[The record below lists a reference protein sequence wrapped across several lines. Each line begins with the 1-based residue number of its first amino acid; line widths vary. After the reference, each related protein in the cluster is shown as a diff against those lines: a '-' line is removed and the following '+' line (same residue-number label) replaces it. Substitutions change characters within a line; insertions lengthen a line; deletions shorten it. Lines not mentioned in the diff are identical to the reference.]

1 MKRYGRND
9 QFFSLVFHD
18 LKNFNFFKCKFS
30 LRIYVRFQFRGGVF
44 LRNRNEIF
52 ASNCFTPFLPGQP
65 KFRSKHARS
74 SLESR
79 HGSAAIGLYN
89 CHPFVSRPL
98 TRPRVIS
105 RVISPSVRTL
115 SPGILVNKIVQF
127 NSAKGIIRE
136 SLIKTRK
143 PVLRHNFPRIYHT
156 FPLDFDFSKSQYR

>member
-1 MKRYGRND
+1 MEGTIN
-9 QFFSLVFHD
+9 FSHSYFTIWRILISSNVNSPFEYTWD
-18 LKNFNFFKCKFS
+18 FNFEEGFS
-30 LRIYVRFQFRGGVF
+30 FEIGT
-44 LRNRNEIF
+44 IF
-52 ASNCFTPFLPGQP
+52 ASNCFAPFLPGQP

-74 SLESR
+74 SFESR
-79 HGSAAIGLYN
+79 HGSATIGLYN

>member
-1 MKRYGRND
+1 MEGTIN
-9 QFFSLVFHD
+9 FSHSYFTIWRILISSNVNSLFEYTWD
-18 LKNFNFFKCKFS
+18 FNFEERFS
-30 LRIYVRFQFRGGVF
+30 FEIGT
-44 LRNRNEIF
+44 IF
-52 ASNCFTPFLPGQP
+52 ACNCFAPFLPGQP

>member
-1 MKRYGRND
+1 MEGTIN
-9 QFFSLVFHD
+9 FSHSYFTIWRILISSNVNSLFEYTWD
-18 LKNFNFFKCKFS
+18 FNFEEGFS
-30 LRIYVRFQFRGGVF
+30 FEIGT
-44 LRNRNEIF
+44 IF
-52 ASNCFTPFLPGQP
+52 ACNCFAPFLPGQP

-143 PVLRHNFPRIYHT
+143 PVLRHNFPWIYHT

>member
-1 MKRYGRND
+1 MEGTIN
-9 QFFSLVFHD
+9 FSHSYFTIWRILISSNVNSPFEYTWD
-18 LKNFNFFKCKFS
+18 FNFEERFS
-30 LRIYVRFQFRGGVF
+30 FEIGT
-44 LRNRNEIF
+44 IF
-52 ASNCFTPFLPGQP
+52 ACNCFAPFLPGQP

>member
-1 MKRYGRND
+1 MEGTIN
-9 QFFSLVFHD
+9 FSHSYFTIWRILISSNVNSPFEYTWD
-18 LKNFNFFKCKFS
+18 FNFEERFS
-30 LRIYVRFQFRGGVF
+30 FEIGT
-44 LRNRNEIF
+44 IF
-52 ASNCFTPFLPGQP
+52 ACNCFAPFLPGQP

-74 SLESR
+74 SFESR
-79 HGSAAIGLYN
+79 HGSATIGLYN

>member
-1 MKRYGRND
+1 MEGTIN
-9 QFFSLVFHD
+9 FSHSYFTIWRILISSNVNSLFEYTWD
-18 LKNFNFFKCKFS
+18 FNFEERFS
-30 LRIYVRFQFRGGVF
+30 FEIGT
-44 LRNRNEIF
+44 IF
-52 ASNCFTPFLPGQP
+52 ASNCFAPFLPEQP

-74 SLESR
+74 SFESR
-79 HGSAAIGLYN
+79 HGSATIGLYN

-143 PVLRHNFPRIYHT
+143 PVLRHNFPWIYHT